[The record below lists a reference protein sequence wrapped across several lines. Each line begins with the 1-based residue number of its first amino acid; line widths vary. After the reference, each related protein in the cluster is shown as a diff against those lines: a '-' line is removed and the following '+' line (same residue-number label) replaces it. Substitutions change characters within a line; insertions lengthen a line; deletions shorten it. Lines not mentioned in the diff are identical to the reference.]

1 MVISRRCYSI
11 TVPFYHMFRYLLIP
25 LRYTFIILTILIYL
39 QKVIVKLL
47 TNIAN
52 ILIYILQRKK
62 KKKKDTNNQSLF
74 IATYKQI

>member
-1 MVISRRCYSI
+1 
-11 TVPFYHMFRYLLIP
+11 MFRYLLIP

-52 ILIYILQRKK
+52 ILIYILQRQKK
-62 KKKKDTNNQSLF
+62 KKKR
-74 IATYKQI
+74 YE

>member
-1 MVISRRCYSI
+1 
-11 TVPFYHMFRYLLIP
+11 MFRYLLIP

-62 KKKKDTNNQSLF
+62 KKKKR
-74 IATYKQI
+74 YE

>member
-1 MVISRRCYSI
+1 
-11 TVPFYHMFRYLLIP
+11 MFRYLLIP

-62 KKKKDTNNQSLF
+62 KRKKDTNNQSLF

>member
-1 MVISRRCYSI
+1 
-11 TVPFYHMFRYLLIP
+11 MFRYLLIP

-62 KKKKDTNNQSLF
+62 KKIRIINHCSLQR
-74 IATYKQI
+74 INKYKQRIII

>member
-1 MVISRRCYSI
+1 
-11 TVPFYHMFRYLLIP
+11 MFRYLLIP

-62 KKKKDTNNQSLF
+62 KKEKKIRIINHCSLQR
-74 IATYKQI
+74 INKYKQRIII